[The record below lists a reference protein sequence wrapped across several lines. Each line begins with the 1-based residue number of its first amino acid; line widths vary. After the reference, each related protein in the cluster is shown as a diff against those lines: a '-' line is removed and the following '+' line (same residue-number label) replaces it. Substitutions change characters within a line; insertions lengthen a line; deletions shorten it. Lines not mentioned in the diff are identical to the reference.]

1 MNGIGAQLTVGNLHR
16 AFVELEDFGG
26 AKPLR
31 RGDLQVVH
39 AEVSAKDRQA
49 GATEPS
55 LEVQRIGAL
64 HFDCMF
70 YNTVEVE
77 VEDSQGDDDQRD
89 YGDGNS
95 SQESHNCLRGVKF
108 GRRNKHRVYYGA
120 CSAVMGNVLIAGK
133 EEVAQ

>member
-1 MNGIGAQLTVGNLHR
+1 MNGIRAQLTVGNLHR

-39 AEVSAKDRQA
+39 AEVPAKDRQA
-49 GATEPS
+49 GATELS

-70 YNTVEVE
+70 YDTVEVE
-77 VEDSQGDDDQRD
+77 VEDSQGDDDQHD
-89 YGDGNS
+89 YGERYS
-95 SQESHNCLRGVKF
+95 SKESHNCLRGV
-108 GRRNKHRVYYGA
+108 N
-120 CSAVMGNVLIAGK
+120 SAGSTNVKYTTGL
-133 EEVAQ
+133 AQQ